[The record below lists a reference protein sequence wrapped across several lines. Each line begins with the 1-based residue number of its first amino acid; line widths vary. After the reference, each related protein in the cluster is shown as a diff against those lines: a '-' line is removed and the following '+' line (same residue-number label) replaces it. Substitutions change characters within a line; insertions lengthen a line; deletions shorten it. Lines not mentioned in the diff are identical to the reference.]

1 METSYPIVL
10 TSTKEGYTAYIPD
23 FNLTAKG
30 EKQSDAIDAAKK
42 AVYLWALSEENAG
55 KSIPKPFSA
64 NGIVAKPGRIVTL
77 IRISPEERQRTIQKS
92 IAIPLWLNEL
102 AEKED
107 IDISQVLQEALKKKC
122 TSNNHHTKKRHV
134 SYCAAAFSGTA
145 VSVLTFVPFF
155 IFLHQRSLRTLH
167 ISLIVQG
174 ETTHTPLL
182 AACRICPSLLQ
193 ISFRF

>member
-64 NGIVAKPGRIVTL
+64 NGIVAKPGRI
-77 IRISPEERQRTIQKS
+77 
-92 IAIPLWLNEL
+92 
-102 AEKED
+102 
-107 IDISQVLQEALKKKC
+107 
-122 TSNNHHTKKRHV
+122 
-134 SYCAAAFSGTA
+134 
-145 VSVLTFVPFF
+145 
-155 IFLHQRSLRTLH
+155 
-167 ISLIVQG
+167 
-174 ETTHTPLL
+174 
-182 AACRICPSLLQ
+182 
-193 ISFRF
+193 

>member
-30 EKQSDAIDAAKK
+30 EKQSDAIDATKK

-77 IRISPEERQRTIQKS
+77 IRISPEERQRTIQKKHCYP
-92 IAIPLWLNEL
+92 PL
-102 AEKED
+102 A
-107 IDISQVLQEALKKKC
+107 
-122 TSNNHHTKKRHV
+122 
-134 SYCAAAFSGTA
+134 
-145 VSVLTFVPFF
+145 
-155 IFLHQRSLRTLH
+155 
-167 ISLIVQG
+167 
-174 ETTHTPLL
+174 
-182 AACRICPSLLQ
+182 
-193 ISFRF
+193 

>member
-77 IRISPEERQRTIQKS
+77 IRISPEERQRTIQKALLS
-92 IAIPLWLNEL
+92 PSGLMSL
-102 AEKED
+102 
-107 IDISQVLQEALKKKC
+107 LKKK
-122 TSNNHHTKKRHV
+122 TSTYHKFSRKR
-134 SYCAAAFSGTA
+134 SRKNARLTIITQRNGTLA
-145 VSVLTFVPFF
+145 
-155 IFLHQRSLRTLH
+155 IA
-167 ISLIVQG
+167 
-174 ETTHTPLL
+174 PLL
-182 AACRICPSLLQ
+182 FQ
-193 ISFRF
+193 VQQFRF